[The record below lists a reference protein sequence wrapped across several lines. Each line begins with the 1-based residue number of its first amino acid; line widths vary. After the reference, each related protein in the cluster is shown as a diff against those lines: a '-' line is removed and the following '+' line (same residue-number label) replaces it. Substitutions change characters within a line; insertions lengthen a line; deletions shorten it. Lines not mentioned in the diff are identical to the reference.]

1 MSGDREARAQEAVT
15 HLQRAT
21 LEFIEAA
28 RAVLDVAEEAVREPG
43 GVLAIIA
50 ETVGGLAEAVGHLRP
65 EHPRPDDRQRP
76 PGGRV
81 EHIRIS

>member
-1 MSGDREARAQEAVT
+1 MSDERAQEAVA

-28 RAVLDVAEEAVREPG
+28 RAVLDVAEEAVRQPG
-43 GVLAIIA
+43 GVLAVIA
-50 ETVGGLAEAVGHLRP
+50 DTVGGLAAAVAELRSDAV
-65 EHPRPDDRQRP
+65 EER
-76 PGGRV
+76 GRV